1 LAVFNL
7 SLHNLLGIFMAI
19 FPNKIVSGL
28 MGVCIGDALGVP
40 VEFTS
45 RAERIKSPVT
55 KMLGYGTWNQ
65 PPGTWS
71 DDSSLTLCLA
81 ASLCNGYAIDDIAK
95 SFRSWYRE
103 NYWTA
108 HGKVF
113 DIGNTTYQAIIELEK
128 GTSPLQAGGKTENSN
143 GNGSLMRILPMAYL
157 HETLTFPD
165 LIAKIHEVSCITH
178 AHLRSQMA
186 CGIYISIAVEILKG
200 ADLPTAYR
208 TGLEK
213 IREIYNNS
221 QYIQEKPH
229 FQRVFDG
236 KIAELPIEEINS
248 GGYVIDTLEAS
259 IWCVLNS
266 SSYPESVLK
275 AVNLG
280 GDTDTTA
287 AVTGG
292 LAGIYYGVENM
303 PWEWVE
309 QIALKQDIIDLSNHF
324 AAVL

>member
-1 LAVFNL
+1 MTLTTKVL
-7 SLHNLLGIFMAI
+7 
-19 FPNKIVSGL
+19 SGL
-28 MGVCIGDALGVP
+28 MGVCVGDALGVP

-71 DDSSLTLCLA
+71 DDSSLMLCLA
-81 ASLCNGYAIDDIAK
+81 ASLCNGYSVDDIGQ
-95 SFRSWYRE
+95 SFWRWYRE

-108 HGKVF
+108 HGNVF
-113 DIGNTTYQAIIELEK
+113 DIGNTTYQAIIKLEK
-128 GTSPLQAGGKTENSN
+128 GIPPLQAGGTNENSN

-165 LIAKIHEVSCITH
+165 LITKVHEVSCITH
-178 AHLRSQMA
+178 SHLRSQMA
-186 CGIYISIAVEILKG
+186 CGIYISMVVEILKG
-200 ADLPTAYR
+200 ADLPTAYLQ
-208 TGLEK
+208 GIEK
-213 IREIYNNS
+213 IQEFYS
-221 QYIQEKPH
+221 DSEYISEKSH
-229 FQRVFDG
+229 FQRIFSG
-236 KIAELPIEEINS
+236 KIAELAKEEINS

-259 IWCVLNS
+259 IWCLLNS
-266 SSYPESVLK
+266 SSYAESVLK

-292 LAGIYYGVENM
+292 FAGIYYGVENI
-303 PWEWVE
+303 PQEWVE
-309 QIALKQDIIDLSNHF
+309 QIARKQDIIDLADRF